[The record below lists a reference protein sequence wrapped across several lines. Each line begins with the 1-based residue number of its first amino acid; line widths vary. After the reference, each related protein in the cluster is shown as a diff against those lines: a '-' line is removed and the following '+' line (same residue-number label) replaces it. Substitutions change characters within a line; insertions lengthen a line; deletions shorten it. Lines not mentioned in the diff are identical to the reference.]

1 MEALYKLRIDSPYE
15 ILEIEDIKIKSIPN
29 EHGYLYLKCLID
41 DNINERYSVEAST
54 NDKIKV
60 YEETNDKD
68 EEATIF
74 NGIIQNIITI
84 HDNGV
89 YYLEIEALTSSS
101 ELDIEEKSRSFQDVE
116 MSYDELIN
124 EILKDYNGY
133 SFTQCMDR
141 PQEIGH
147 PLFQYKETDFE
158 FLKRIAS
165 YIGIDIHCDIINKNN
180 MFYFGKPVKKE
191 LVLGDDI
198 AYKSHQNIG
207 AYNRARAERQINF
220 SSIEYLYYEV
230 KTKIS
235 SETGAVVWFKNV
247 EFYVYSYESE
257 YINGELIYTYRLC
270 RKSAV
275 WQEKIHNRKLKGIS
289 LEGEVLEVSG
299 EHVKLHLSIDENQE
313 VSKAAWFRYAPPT
326 GNLMYS
332 MPIVGT
338 SARLYFSNEM
348 CVEPIVTGCVRT
360 NGSSCEQFSDTSN
373 RYFVTESDNHLDM
386 LPGAVNFSR
395 PGLSVNLNDDDGIS
409 LNSSSSLYAGAGS
422 IILDAGKVLIIAKD
436 KVTIDKNKQSTLSIE
451 NECYTDAIG
460 VVYENGSCR
469 EAFEAFT
476 DDEPTAGV
484 VAAFGVA
491 AKALL
496 AGAVAGINATF
507 SSLGGESAITAGDN
521 SSIPLEGE
529 ELGKREDVEVYDS
542 KKEYKGEYVKT
553 QAGDDT
559 WILGKAYPNG
569 AGSVFVPEDTS
580 AAIEHRGTFLNHVK
594 TFGWAA
600 FNTVNETID
609 DIKIAKDYVCAAV
622 SSVFNKDAEYNYLSD
637 IEYLKEDK
645 ERINEFCKDKS
656 PYKAAYEADNSIINI
671 AMAVD
676 GIGSIFSAPKNA
688 FKAGEALIGGIKVV
702 GASEAVIDM
711 TKISGIALEGVG
723 SAASSIA
730 GALEAGAG
738 IYNMSG
744 GSSGGIGFDDLDL
757 DNASNKQKGNYGEHK
772 ADDNLINNQSLKDAG
787 YDLKSVGREA
797 PQNPNDKIVK
807 GIDGLY
813 ENMNP
818 DSNIKYVID
827 EAKFGSSKLG
837 NTKDGVQMSNDWLTG
852 GNTKKSRILKAV
864 DNDKTLATKITRAL
878 EKNQVERVLSKVD
891 SAGKVT
897 TYRLNSEGKIIG
909 EWP

>member
-1 MEALYKLRIDSPYE
+1 
-15 ILEIEDIKIKSIPN
+15 
-29 EHGYLYLKCLID
+29 
-41 DNINERYSVEAST
+41 
-54 NDKIKV
+54 
-60 YEETNDKD
+60 
-68 EEATIF
+68 
-74 NGIIQNIITI
+74 
-84 HDNGV
+84 
-89 YYLEIEALTSSS
+89 
-101 ELDIEEKSRSFQDVE
+101 
-116 MSYDELIN
+116 
-124 EILKDYNGY
+124 
-133 SFTQCMDR
+133 
-141 PQEIGH
+141 
-147 PLFQYKETDFE
+147 
-158 FLKRIAS
+158 
-165 YIGIDIHCDIINKNN
+165 
-180 MFYFGKPVKKE
+180 
-191 LVLGDDI
+191 
-198 AYKSHQNIG
+198 
-207 AYNRARAERQINF
+207 
-220 SSIEYLYYEV
+220 
-230 KTKIS
+230 
-235 SETGAVVWFKNV
+235 
-247 EFYVYSYESE
+247 
-257 YINGELIYTYRLC
+257 
-270 RKSAV
+270 
-275 WQEKIHNRKLKGIS
+275 HNRKLKGIS
-289 LEGEVLEVSG
+289 LEGEILEVSG

-348 CVEPIVTGCVRT
+348 CVEPIVTGCVRI

-386 LPGAVNFSR
+386 LPGA
-395 PGLSVNLNDDDGIS
+395 
-409 LNSSSSLYAGAGS
+409 GS
-422 IILDAGKVLIIAKD
+422 IILDAGKVSITAKD

-451 NECYTDAIG
+451 NECYTDASG

-484 VAAFGVA
+484 VVAFGVA

-496 AGAVAGINATF
+496 AGGINATF
-507 SSLGGESAITAGDN
+507 SSLGGESTITAGDN

-559 WILGKAYPNG
+559 WILGKACPNG
-569 AGSVFVPEDTS
+569 TGSVFVPVDPS
-580 AAIEHRGTFLNHVK
+580 ASIEHRGTFLNHVK

-637 IEYLKEDK
+637 IEDLKEDK

-656 PYKAAYEADNSIINI
+656 PYKAAYEADNSIINL

-723 SAASSIA
+723 SAALSIA

-744 GSSGGIGFDDLDL
+744 GSGESSMGSDGLTSEQRKEFNERLK
-757 DNASNKQKGNYGEHK
+757 NAKTQDEKNRIQYERN
-772 ADDNLINNQSLKDAG
+772 
-787 YDLKSVGREA
+787 
-797 PQNPNDKIVK
+797 IVK
-807 GIDGLY
+807 R
-813 ENMNP
+813 ENQGKEPLDYDEWLDRAERAREN
-818 DSNIKYVID
+818 SNRGY
-827 EAKFGSSKLG
+827 A
-837 NTKDGVQMSNDWLTG
+837 N
-852 GNTKKSRILKAV
+852 
-864 DNDKTLATKITRAL
+864 
-878 EKNQVERVLSKVD
+878 
-891 SAGKVT
+891 
-897 TYRLNSEGKIIG
+897 
-909 EWP
+909 